1 MSVEKYVIPLE
12 EEIKQSFLDYALSV
26 IISRAI
32 PEIRDGLKPVQR
44 RIIYVM
50 KELGLFHN
58 RPFRKSARI
67 VGDTIGKYHPHGDQ
81 AVYDALV
88 RMAQD
93 FIMRYPLIEG
103 QGNFG
108 SVDGDPPAQMRYTEA
123 RLTKIAEELLEDID
137 KETVEFR
144 PNFDNT
150 LLEPLYLPGK
160 FPNLICNGSMGI
172 AVGMTTS
179 IPPHNLNEVA
189 NALIALAEGRLDQNN
204 VLDFIKGPDFPTGGV
219 LINKK
224 EELKEI
230 YRTGRGTITVE
241 SLYEIES
248 GKGGKNYIIIKE
260 IPYQVNKA
268 DLIKKIAQLVKDD
281 KIKGINDL
289 RDESDKKGI
298 RIVIETKKGTDPKE
312 VVEKLRKMT
321 NFRKNYNLVF
331 MAVFEKQPKLYS
343 MIELLD
349 EFFKHRIKV
358 ITKKHIYLLK
368 KAEKRLNIVNGL
380 LVAVDKI
387 EDVVDLIKSSNDIKE
402 AKERLLKKYQ
412 LNEEQANA
420 ILEMKLSKLTGLEKE
435 KLKKEKEELEQRIRE
450 YKEIIESDKKKREI
464 FINEMIELKEKYGDK
479 RKTKIKNN
487 LF

>member
-1 MSVEKYVIPLE
+1 MSTKVYSVPLE

-26 IISRAI
+26 IVSRAI
-32 PEIRDGLKPVQR
+32 PEVRDGLKPVQR

-58 RPFRKSARI
+58 KPFRKSARI

-81 AVYDALV
+81 AVYEALV

-108 SVDGDPPAQMRYTEA
+108 SIDGDPPAQMRYTEA
-123 RLTKIAEELLEDID
+123 RLTKIAEELLEDIE

-150 LLEPLYLPGK
+150 LMEPVYLPGK

-172 AVGMTTS
+172 AVGITTS

-189 NALIALAEGRLDQNN
+189 DALIALAENKLNENN
-204 VLDFIKGPDFPTGGV
+204 LLDFIKGPDFPTGGV
-219 LINKK
+219 LLNTK
-224 EELKEI
+224 EELEEI
-230 YRTGRGTITVE
+230 YRTGKGTITLE
-241 SLYEIES
+241 SIYEIKE
-248 GKGGKNYIIIKE
+248 GKGGRNYIIIKE

-268 DLIKKIAQLVKDD
+268 ELIKKIAQLVKDN
-281 KIKGINDL
+281 KLQGIADL
-289 RDESDKKGI
+289 RDESDKKGL

-312 VVEKLRKMT
+312 VVEKLRKLT

-331 MAVFEKQPKLYS
+331 MAVLEKQPKLYS
-343 MIELLD
+343 MIELLN

-358 ITKKHIYLLK
+358 ITKKYLFLLK

-380 LVAVDKI
+380 IIAVDNI
-387 EDVVDLIKSSNDIKE
+387 EEIVDLIKNSSDIKE
-402 AKERLLKKYQ
+402 AKENLIKKYS

-420 ILEMKLSKLTGLEKE
+420 ILEMKLSRLTGLEKE
-435 KLKKEKEELEQRIRE
+435 KLKKEKEELENKIKE
-450 YKEIIESDKKKREI
+450 YKEIIEQDKKKREI
-464 FINEMIELKEKYGDK
+464 FIKEMNELKEKYGDK
-479 RKTKIKNN
+479 RRTKIKKKW
-487 LF
+487 F